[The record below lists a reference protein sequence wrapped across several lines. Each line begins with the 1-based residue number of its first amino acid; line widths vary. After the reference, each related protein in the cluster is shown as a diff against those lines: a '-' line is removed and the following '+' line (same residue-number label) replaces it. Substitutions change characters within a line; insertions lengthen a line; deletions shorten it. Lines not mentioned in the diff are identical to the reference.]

1 MKPLL
6 FLIWIIFSFT
16 DSDQTT
22 SNIETYLGNCTH
34 YKLKL
39 LGKKQFIEP
48 LKRGKVK
55 VVINRKLHRFYFYLE
70 GKLTLKY
77 FGYNSYFDKDLQ
89 REIFHFDSDA
99 EAQYDP
105 KLKLFII
112 NTEMMFDGRACNQYE
127 IADCNIIL

>member
-6 FLIWIIFSFT
+6 FLSWIILSFT
-16 DSDQTT
+16 AGDQTT
-22 SNIETYLGNCTH
+22 LNTETYLGSCTH

-48 LKRGKVK
+48 LERGKVK
-55 VVINRKLHRFYFYLE
+55 VVINRKLHRFYFYW
-70 GKLTLKY
+70 GDKLT
-77 FGYNSYFDKDLQ
+77 FMHFEYNSYFDKDLQ

-112 NTEMMFDGRACNQYE
+112 NTEMMFDGQVGNQYD
-127 IADCNIIL
+127 ITNCSKVR